1 MKLYLSSFRLG
12 NHPERLIEL
21 LSSNTKTAVIVNA
34 IDETTEQVRKLGV
47 ERELN
52 DLLSL
57 GLNAEECDLRDYFG
71 KKAELKN
78 HLNHYGL
85 VWIRGGNT
93 FVLRR
98 AMNESGLDEVLKEK
112 KTDKDFVYAGY
123 SAAICVLAP
132 TLKGLEFVDDP
143 SIVPFGYQ
151 PEIIWDGLDLLP
163 YSIAPHYRS
172 DHPESPAVEKLV
184 QYFTQHN
191 IPFKSLHDGEVII
204 EMF

>member
-12 NHPERLIEL
+12 NDPEQLVEL
-21 LSSNTKTAVIVNA
+21 LSSNKKTAVIANA
-34 IDETTEQVRKLGV
+34 VDEATEQVRKLAV

-52 DLLSL
+52 DLHSL
-57 GLNAEECDLRDYFG
+57 GLNAKEFDLRDYFG
-71 KKAELKN
+71 QKEELKKQ
-78 HLNHYGL
+78 LNQYGL
-85 VWIRGGNT
+85 IWIRGGNT

-98 AMNESGLDEVLKEK
+98 AMYESGFDEVLKGK
-112 KTDKDFVYAGY
+112 MTDKDFVYAGY

-143 SIVPFGYQ
+143 HIVPFGYQ
-151 PEIIWDGLDLLP
+151 PEIIWDGLGLLT

-184 QYFTQHN
+184 QYFTQHK
-191 IPFKSLHDGEVII
+191 IPFKPLHDGEVII
-204 EMF
+204 EMR